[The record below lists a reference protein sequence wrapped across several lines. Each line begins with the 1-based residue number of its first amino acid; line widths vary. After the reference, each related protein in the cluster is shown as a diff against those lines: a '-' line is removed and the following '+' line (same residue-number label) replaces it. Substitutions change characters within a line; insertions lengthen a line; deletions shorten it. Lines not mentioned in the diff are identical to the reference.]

1 MPGEGAKHPLN
12 QQLSEHIEEVENMLG
27 GGGAEGEEDEVVV
40 AGNGTPRRLGGV
52 TRLME
57 EAGSTSTPNITRNL
71 FSQDRQ
77 TPLNS
82 PGVGRAEAR
91 PSPERLDAQVGAD
104 FLRILEDLETSS
116 MTSHSYTLK
125 RFFSCFL
132 QRRILG

>member
-1 MPGEGAKHPLN
+1 MRESREALYLTLDRLKMPGEGAKHPLN

-57 EAGSTSTPNITRNL
+57 EAGSTSTPNITRTL

-91 PSPERLDAQVGAD
+91 PSPERLDAQVGAV
-104 FLRILEDLETSS
+104 F
-116 MTSHSYTLK
+116 
-125 RFFSCFL
+125 
-132 QRRILG
+132 